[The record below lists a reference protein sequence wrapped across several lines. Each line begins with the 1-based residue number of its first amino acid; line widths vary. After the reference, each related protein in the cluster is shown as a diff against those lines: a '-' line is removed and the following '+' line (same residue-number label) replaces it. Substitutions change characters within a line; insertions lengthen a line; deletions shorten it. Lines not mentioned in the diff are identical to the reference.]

1 MTHRLFRRGVGKRRE
16 QQIITV
22 EEEATEGDAL
32 SEVNMT
38 GEMTGVY
45 ANDAFVRYPPV
56 LHPSL
61 SV

>member
-1 MTHRLFRRGVGKRRE
+1 MGKRSE

>member
-1 MTHRLFRRGVGKRRE
+1 MTHRLFRRGVGKRSE

-22 EEEATEGDAL
+22 EGEATEGDAL

-45 ANDAFVRYPPV
+45 AVRYPPV